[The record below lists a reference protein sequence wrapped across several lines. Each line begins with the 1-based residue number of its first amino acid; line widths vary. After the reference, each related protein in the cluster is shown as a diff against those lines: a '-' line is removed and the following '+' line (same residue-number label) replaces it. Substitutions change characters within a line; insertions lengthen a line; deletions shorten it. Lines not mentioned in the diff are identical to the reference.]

1 MYSLT
6 KEEKSHVFKYFQ
18 NHYYSRQNL
27 VIYNTKEKQ
36 ELIHN
41 PSMVF
46 KVYPAISKIVKLV
59 ERKGRIRKRDFDDTI
74 DVLKEFMS
82 FYESVESVKEVYS
95 YEQVTEAL
103 NKIRITDPG
112 LYKVLWY
119 SWFTD
124 RSIVDISCSL
134 YMDSSTFKR
143 KCDKAISLVLGYLRN
158 PEIMSKEH
166 IKPIDLIN
174 PTYT

>member
-1 MYSLT
+1 MYSLS

-18 NHYYSRQNL
+18 ESYSSKEDL
-27 VIYNTKEKQ
+27 VIYNSKDKFK
-36 ELIHN
+36 LLYN
-41 PSMVF
+41 PSLVF
-46 KVYPAISKIVKLV
+46 KIYPAIKKIVNLIDK
-59 ERKGRIRKRDFDDTI
+59 KGRIRKRDFDDI
-74 DVLKEFMS
+74 VEVLRDFINY
-82 FYESVESVKEVYS
+82 YEGVKDVKEIYK
-95 YEQVTEAL
+95 YEEVKEAL
-103 NKIRITDPG
+103 SKIRITDPG

-143 KCDKAISLVLGYLRN
+143 KCDKAICLVLGYLRD
-158 PEIMSKEH
+158 PDIMSKEE
-166 IKPIDLIN
+166 IKPIDIIN